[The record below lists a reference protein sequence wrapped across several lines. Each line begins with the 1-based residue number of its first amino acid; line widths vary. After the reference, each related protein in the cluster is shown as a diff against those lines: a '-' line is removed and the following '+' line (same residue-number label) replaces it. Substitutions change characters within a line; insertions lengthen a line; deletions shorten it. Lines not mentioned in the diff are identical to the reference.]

1 MYNKHKVFKQEY
13 ILFKQKFNRESENIT
28 SDIDALRAHSE
39 VNAMNNSKKQLLTNY
54 LSNMA
59 VELSTVALTKCPPS
73 WRRMD
78 DIPSYSKFYYILD
91 GEGYLKIGK
100 QEFFPKPGQLF
111 LMPEG
116 AVQSFSTIS
125 ANTFLKYW
133 CHFKVRTGNI
143 NLFSVINTPCYIDV
157 KDAAF
162 VEQIFSRL
170 LSLKENKGLLTKFR
184 MNMELSS
191 LLSYFLENIPESQI
205 SVNTSAYFAPLSKI
219 VEYIETHLSENI
231 TIRDLAKEIHLHPN
245 SFTRLFKAHIGV
257 TPIEYLLNKR
267 IEKAKHLLSTT
278 DISVQETASVAGFK
292 DQFYFSKQ
300 FKKNVGYSPSEYKLL
315 MQDNAAK
322 Q

>member
-1 MYNKHKVFKQEY
+1 
-13 ILFKQKFNRESENIT
+13 
-28 SDIDALRAHSE
+28 
-39 VNAMNNSKKQLLTNY
+39 MNNSKKQLLTNY
-54 LSNMA
+54 LSNM
-59 VELSTVALTKCPPS
+59 VVDLNTVASTQCPLN

-100 QEFFPKPGQLF
+100 QEFYPKPGQLF

-116 AVQSFSTIS
+116 VVQSFSTIS

-133 CHFKVRTGNI
+133 CHFKVRTGSI
-143 NLFSVINTPCYIDV
+143 NLFSVINLPYYIDV
-157 KDAAF
+157 TDTAYL
-162 VEQIFSRL
+162 EQIFNRL
-170 LSLKENKGLLTKFR
+170 LNLKANNGLLTRFK
-184 MNMELSS
+184 MNTELSL
-191 LLSYFLENIPESQI
+191 LLSYFLENIPENRI
-205 SVNTSAYFAPLSKI
+205 TVNTSPYFAHLSRI
-219 VEYIETHLSENI
+219 VEYIETHLSESI
-231 TIRDLAKEIHLHPN
+231 TISDLAREIHLHPN

-278 DISVQETASVAGFK
+278 DISVQEAASAAGFK

-300 FKKNVGYSPSEYKLL
+300 FKKNAGYSPSEYKLL
-315 MQDNAAK
+315 MQDNAAE